1 MRIYFEDGPKG
12 VRSYTIDLDGTENAE
27 FRSILE
33 GWLDA
38 LEFHEYKSRGYKN
51 RDKFSLGYKGEFV
64 GFWRKAQ
71 KLYAGLWES
80 TTLTGEG
87 MQEVLMDTFGSV
99 GLMLQDL
106 RKRSDKYSA
115 SWRDNHGNKPTFGPG
130 PLEPRWHGVE
140 AEKERI
146 TSGPVSEVH
155 IFPAHMHNF
164 QNGRCTVCTLPFE
177 AMSE

>member
-80 TTLTGEG
+80 TALTGEG

-106 RKRSDKYSA
+106 RLRSDKYSA

-130 PLEPRWHGVE
+130 PAKGDRSWLKEPEGVVIGDE
-140 AEKERI
+140 H
-146 TSGPVSEVH
+146 VH
-155 IFPAHMHNF
+155 TFVN
-164 QNGRCTVCTLPFE
+164 RSCTVCTLPQE
-177 AMSE
+177 ASGWK